1 MRRRDLI
8 ALLGSTAVSWP
19 LAARAQQPAMPVVGF
34 LNTQSPGLFAYLVA
48 GFRQGLRE
56 AGFVENRNVAIEYRW
71 AENQYDRLPTL
82 ATDLVNRQVAVIAA
96 TGGSLPALAAK
107 SATATIPIVF
117 LLGDLDPVG
126 AGIVSSLNR
135 PDGNITGVSVLI
147 SMVGAKRLELLHE
160 LVPKVAVVGMLVNPN
175 FPDTATQVR
184 DVEEASRALGDHH
197 SSGFCQ
203 GAQPRVAGD
212 SGRMMISP

>member
-1 MRRRDLI
+1 
-8 ALLGSTAVSWP
+8 
-19 LAARAQQPAMPVVGF
+19 MPVIGF

-82 ATDLVNRQVAVIAA
+82 AADLVNRQVAVIAA
-96 TGGSLPALAAK
+96 TGGSLSALAAK

-117 LLGDLDPVG
+117 LLGDLDPVR

-147 SMVGAKRLELLHE
+147 SMLGAKRLELLHE
-160 LVPKVAVVGMLVNPN
+160 LVPKVAVVGMLVNSN

-184 DVEEASRALGDHH
+184 DVEEASRALGLKLEVARAKTEDEIAL
-197 SSGFCQ
+197 GFATLIQ
-203 GAQPRVAGD
+203 HGVA
-212 SGRMMISP
+212 R